1 MPIKKIPKKFF
12 LWFHWWE
19 RGLSF
24 TPKANSITC
33 MNTSPILCISSQ
45 FTYNTLIEITHFN
58 EK

>member
-1 MPIKKIPKKFF
+1 MPIKKIPKYIFSVVS
-12 LWFHWWE
+12 LVGE
-19 RGLSF
+19 GLSF

-33 MNTSPILCISSQ
+33 MNASPILCISSQ

>member
-1 MPIKKIPKKFF
+1 MPIKEFLNIFF
-12 LWFHWWE
+12 LQLHWWD